1 MIDIKLIREN
11 PDFVKE
17 NIKKKFQ
24 NEKLPL
30 IDKVLDLD
38 KNYRALQQKSDTLR
52 MNRNNLSNQ
61 IGLLIKNKELK
72 KIEDIKTKV
81 HLINK
86 QLENY
91 KKDIEIL
98 SNEITNIMI
107 KIPNIIDS
115 SVPIGIDDT
124 QNVEIEKF
132 GNPFVPDY
140 EIPYHIDILENL
152 SGIDLDSARRVA
164 GNGFYYLTR

>member
-24 NEKLPL
+24 DSKLPL
-30 IDKVLDLD
+30 VDEVYKLDQE
-38 KNYRALQQKSDTLR
+38 YRKMAQKSDALR
-52 MNRNNLSNQ
+52 MERNNLSDQ
-61 IGLLIKNKELK
+61 IGNLMKNKEIEK
-72 KIEDIKTKV
+72 AEDIKLKV
-81 HLINK
+81 RDINK
-86 QLENY
+86 QLEND
-91 KKDIEIL
+91 KSNLESL
-98 SNEITNIMI
+98 SNEIKNIMM
-107 KIPNIIDS
+107 KIPNIIDE
-115 SVPIGIDDT
+115 SVPIGKDDT
-124 QNVEIEKF
+124 QNVEVEKF
-132 GNPFVPDY
+132 GEAFVPDY